1 MAWPLY
7 AEQRLNRVVL
17 VEDVKI
23 ALSMNKSEDE
33 FVSATEVE
41 KRVRELMDSESGNS
55 IRERTLAMEDGAKAA
70 LSEGGSS
77 RVALTKVV
85 ESWE

>member
-1 MAWPLY
+1 MLF
-7 AEQRLNRVVL
+7 RS
-17 VEDVKI
+17 VKI
-23 ALSMNKSEDE
+23 ALSMNESEDG

-55 IRERTLAMEDGAKAA
+55 RRDRTLAMKDGAKAA

-77 RVALTKVV
+77 SVALTKLV
-85 ESWE
+85 ESWK